1 MNAVYLRQA
10 VVIVL
15 ALSLLLTIGT
25 VGLSVGILHGD
36 VRAPNLDI
44 SLGEYRIVAST
55 TKPIECHP
63 YPNCRESSRNYAV
76 FWVFRQTAPNYEH
89 LTWHRILSVPLQQ

>member
-1 MNAVYLRQA
+1 MEPLHRQA

-15 ALSLLLTIGT
+15 ALSLLLTLGT
-25 VGLSVGILHGD
+25 VGLSVAIVHGD
-36 VRAPNLDI
+36 VRAPTLDI
-44 SLGEYRIVAST
+44 SLGEYQIVAST

-63 YPNCRESSRNYAV
+63 YLNCRGSSRNYAV

-89 LTWHRILSVPLQQ
+89 KTWHRLLNMPLQR